1 MRAPLGL
8 GANRRSIN
16 RAPSPVVALTM
27 PWIMVIVASTLP
39 LWPLFTEAP
48 LLPPLGFMTLVAWAQ
63 YRPGLFPVW
72 AGLPLGLVD
81 DLYSGQ
87 PLGSAV
93 LLWGLAMIA
102 VDFAEARFP
111 WRGFVQDWA
120 GAAILIALYL
130 VLAALIAGT
139 APSALALIA
148 PQAVIA
154 ALLFPLVGRAV
165 AVVDRWRLL
174 RIKAL

>member
-1 MRAPLGL
+1 MAGPLARATS
-8 GANRRSIN
+8 RKSIN
-16 RAPSPVVALTM
+16 RAPSPVLAIAL
-27 PWIMVIVASTLP
+27 PWVMVMLASTLP

-48 LLPPLGFMTLVAWAQ
+48 LLPPLGFMTLIAWAQ
-63 YRPGLFPVW
+63 YRPGLFLVW
-72 AGLPLGLVD
+72 AGLPLGLID

-87 PLGSAV
+87 PFGSAV

-102 VDFAEARFP
+102 VDLVEARFP

-120 GAAILIALYL
+120 GAAVLIALYL
-130 VLAALIAGT
+130 ALAALLAG
-139 APSALALIA
+139 AALSGLALIL
-148 PQAVIA
+148 PQIVLA

>member
-1 MRAPLGL
+1 MAAPL
-8 GANRRSIN
+8 ARATARKSIN
-16 RAPSPVVALTM
+16 RAPSPVLALVL
-27 PWIMVIVASTLP
+27 PWLMVILASTLP
-39 LWPLFTEAP
+39 LWPLFTGAP
-48 LLPPLGFMTLVAWAQ
+48 LLPPLGFMTLIAWAQ
-63 YRPGLFPVW
+63 YRPGLFTVW

-93 LLWGLAMIA
+93 LLWGAAMIA
-102 VDFAEARFP
+102 VDLAEARFP

-120 GAAILIALYL
+120 AATLLIALYL
-130 VLAALIAGT
+130 PLAALIAGT
-139 APSALALIA
+139 GLAGAELVL
-148 PQAVIA
+148 PQFVIA

-174 RIKAL
+174 RVRAI

>member
-1 MRAPLGL
+1 MPFA
-8 GANRRSIN
+8 GAAERKSIN
-16 RAPSPVVALTM
+16 RAPSPALALALPWLMVVL
-27 PWIMVIVASTLP
+27 ASTLP
-39 LWPLFTEAP
+39 LWPLITEAP
-48 LLPPLGFMTLVAWAQ
+48 LLPPLGIMTLIAWAQ

-72 AGLPLGLVD
+72 AGLPLGVID

-102 VDFAEARFP
+102 VDLAEARFP

-120 GAAILIALYL
+120 GAALLIALYL
-130 VLAALIAGT
+130 ALSALIAGAGVT
-139 APSALALIA
+139 GLKLVL
-148 PQAVIA
+148 PQMVIA